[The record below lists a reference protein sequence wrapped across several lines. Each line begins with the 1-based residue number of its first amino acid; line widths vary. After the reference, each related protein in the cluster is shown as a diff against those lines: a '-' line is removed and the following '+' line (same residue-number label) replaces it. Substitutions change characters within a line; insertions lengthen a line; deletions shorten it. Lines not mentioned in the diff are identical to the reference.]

1 MQTMKFEC
9 VENGVRC
16 IDDSVRISVAGDYGD
31 IYAFD
36 AAAHIKNHG
45 TYPKAAAAV
54 SETAAR
60 AAIPETL
67 SVSDAQLCYA
77 PTEGRGAVLC
87 YGFDCAGS
95 GGERVFVLV
104 DAKTGRQF
112 DIEIL

>member
-1 MQTMKFEC
+1 MKFEC

-60 AAIPETL
+60 TAIPGNAERFGCAAL
-67 SVSDAQLCYA
+67 LCSD
-77 PTEGRGAVLC
+77 RGQ
-87 YGFDCAGS
+87 
-95 GGERVFVLV
+95 ERCFVLW
-104 DAKTGRQF
+104 
-112 DIEIL
+112 L